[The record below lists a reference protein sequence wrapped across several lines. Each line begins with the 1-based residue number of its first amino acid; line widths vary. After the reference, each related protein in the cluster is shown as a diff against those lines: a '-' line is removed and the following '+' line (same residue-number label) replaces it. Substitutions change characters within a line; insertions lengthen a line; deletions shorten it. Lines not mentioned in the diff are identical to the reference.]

1 MRLFFLISLAFSMSA
16 MAADEDKIN
25 VQLDAVRLSELIKI
39 GYAEVLNT
47 GYIADDAFI
56 TDPRAVTFR
65 ITSMSKEELKQ
76 SVNHLLDMYSYKLE
90 RIGKTLFISKKPDG
104 PERVGDKRP
113 FYYQPRYRS
122 VRYISDL
129 VASIFTNG
137 TFTFQRQVQ
146 NSSNTVSS
154 TSSSG
159 SASRPSLT
167 QENTKNLDTGTNAYS
182 QIAKDSDAFFF
193 YGTDKEIDQLQA
205 LLVQIDKPQG
215 EVVVKAI
222 IYEVTNTENKQTA
235 FNAAVNLLTL
245 KLSLNINASSLTNT
259 LSLKVPGI

>member
-1 MRLFFLISLAFSMSA
+1 MRIFLLIFLAFSMSA
-16 MAADEDKIN
+16 VAADEEKIN

-39 GYAEVLNT
+39 GYTEVLNT

-56 TDPRAVTFR
+56 NDSRAVTFR
-65 ITSMSKEELKQ
+65 IASMSKEELKQ
-76 SVNHLLDMYSYKLE
+76 SVNLLLDVYGYKLE
-90 RIGKTLFISKKPDG
+90 HIGKTLFISKKSDG

-137 TFTFQRQVQ
+137 RFTFQRQVQ
-146 NSSNTVSS
+146 STSNTAS
-154 TSSSG
+154 TNVSSG
-159 SASRPSLT
+159 SVPGSSVT
-167 QENTKNLDTGTNAYS
+167 QGNTNTLDTGTNAYS
-182 QIAKDSDAFFF
+182 QIAKDSDAFIF
-193 YGTDKEIDQLQA
+193 YGTEKEIDQLQA

-235 FNAAVNLLTL
+235 CHP
-245 KLSLNINASSLTNT
+245 S
-259 LSLKVPGI
+259 PCG